1 MFSFTL
7 KVHQHYRSRVTQK
20 LLNPHADVVT
30 LTAQL
35 IDIPSVSGN
44 EVQIAD
50 LVEGALRECKWL
62 TVERLNN
69 NVVARTNLGKAS
81 RVIIA
86 GHLDT
91 VPVAENDKAIFLN
104 AGQQL
109 PVEGSTLTEEVLF
122 GLGSCD
128 MKGGVA
134 VALRAAVTV
143 AEPVFDVTY
152 IFYECEEVDSAR
164 NGLTKIAAQKPEWL
178 KADIA
183 ILLEPSN
190 SKIEAGCQ
198 GTLRA
203 QIRTTGT
210 RAHSARAWMG
220 KNAIHGLADALS
232 LLSTYEPMNV
242 DVDGLE
248 YREGLNAVGISGGI
262 AGNVIPDEALLEV
275 NYRYAPT
282 KSAKQAE
289 EFVTEFFKGYEVTIV
304 DNAAGALPGLDRPE
318 LQSLLKM
325 VDGQVAP
332 KFGWTDVARF
342 SAMGVPA
349 VNMGP
354 GNPSVAHARHE
365 HVPVAQLKSCEELV
379 IGWLRG

>member
-1 MFSFTL
+1 M
-7 KVHQHYRSRVTQK
+7 TQK

-35 IDIPSVSGN
+35 VDIPSVSGN
-44 EVQIAD
+44 EAQIAD
-50 LVEGALRECKWL
+50 LVEAQLRACGWL

-69 NVVARTNLGKAS
+69 NVVARTNLGRAS
-81 RVIIA
+81 RVIVA

-91 VPVAENDKAIFLN
+91 VPVAENDKAVLLS

-109 PVEGSTLTEEVLF
+109 PVEGSILSEDVLF

-134 VALRAAVTV
+134 VALRAAVTI

-164 NGLTKIAAQKPEWL
+164 NGLTKIAAEKPEWL

-190 SKIEAGCQ
+190 AKIEAGCQ

-203 QIRTTGT
+203 QIRTTGV

-232 LLSTYEPMNV
+232 LLSTYEPLSV

-262 AGNVIPDEALLEV
+262 AGNVIPDEAVLEV
-275 NYRYAPT
+275 NYRYAPVR
-282 KSAKQAE
+282 SAKEAE
-289 EFVTEFFKGYEVTIV
+289 TFVKEFFTGYDVTIV
-304 DNAAGALPGLDRPE
+304 DNIAGALPGLDRPE
-318 LQSLLKM
+318 LQSLLTM

-365 HVPVAQLKSCEELV
+365 HVPVAQLKACEELV
-379 IGWLRG
+379 MGWLRG

>member
-1 MFSFTL
+1 M
-7 KVHQHYRSRVTQK
+7 TQK

-35 IDIPSVSGN
+35 VDIPSVSGN
-44 EVQIAD
+44 EAQIAD
-50 LVEGALRECKWL
+50 LVEAQLRACDWL
-62 TVERLNN
+62 TVERLNH
-69 NVVARTNLGKAS
+69 NVIARTNFGRTS
-81 RVIIA
+81 RVIVA

-91 VPVAENDKAIFLN
+91 VPVAQNDKAVLLS

-109 PVEGSTLTEEVLF
+109 PVEGSTLSEDVLF

-134 VALRAAVTV
+134 VALRAAVTIT
-143 AEPVFDVTY
+143 EPVFDVTY

-164 NGLTKIAAQKPEWL
+164 NGLTKIAAEKPEWL

-190 SKIEAGCQ
+190 AKIEAGCQ

-203 QIRTTGT
+203 QIRTTGV

-232 LLSTYEPMNV
+232 LLSTYEPLSV

-262 AGNVIPDEALLEV
+262 AGNVIPDEAVLEV

-282 KSAKQAE
+282 KSAIAAE
-289 EFVTEFFKGYEVTIV
+289 DFVKEFFTGYDVTII

-318 LQSLLKM
+318 LKSLLTM

-365 HVPVAQLKSCEELV
+365 HVSVAQLKECEELV
-379 IGWLRG
+379 MGWLRG